1 MELDVI
7 VFECR
12 DRRLALE
19 LGYVHEV
26 CSLGHVTPIPLA
38 PEAIQGA
45 ANVRGKMVPVVSL
58 EPLLGSTPRDRV
70 LPGTLAILVEAEG
83 ALAAMPVQRIVD
95 VVTVPLNR
103 YEEGGQGSGPL
114 IPGTF
119 RSESGSVSLLDVP
132 GTMRAIREATRLAN
146 QNLYST

>member
-7 VFECR
+7 VFESR
-12 DRRLALE
+12 ERRLALE

-38 PEAIQGA
+38 PEVIQGA
-45 ANVRGKMVPVVSL
+45 ANVRGKMVPVVTL
-58 EPLLGSTPRDRV
+58 EPLLGSTAPGRV
-70 LPGTLAILVEAEG
+70 LPGTLAILVEADG
-83 ALAAMPVQRIVD
+83 ALAAVPVRRIVD
-95 VVTVPLNR
+95 VVTVPLSR

-132 GTMRAIREATRLAN
+132 GALRAVREATRLAN
-146 QNLYST
+146 QQLYTT